1 MAYINRKATKS
12 AITRNVV
19 VQGETIEH
27 KMARILNNNEPISDG
42 APEIYTERKDGVG
55 AEYNIRTDRW
65 ELAAEAMDINAKNVQ
80 AKRDAKAEKR
90 KEEKEA
96 KVVKMKPKKE
106 ENSGAESTNGTSD
119 S

>member
-1 MAYINRKATKS
+1 MAYINRKPTKT
-12 AITRNVV
+12 AIKRNCVV
-19 VQGETIEH
+19 EGEPIEH
-27 KMARILNNNEPISDG
+27 KMARILSNKEPISDG

-96 KVVKMKPKKE
+96 KVVKMKPKKKE
-106 ENSGAESTNGTSD
+106 DGGAESTNGTSD